1 MRDLSWPNQAGHSI
15 MKHPWHKAKQ
25 IIRKPITAAQL
36 IAQGK
41 AMAYVFCMIKVPQ
54 PTYHL

>member
-1 MRDLSWPNQAGHSI
+1 